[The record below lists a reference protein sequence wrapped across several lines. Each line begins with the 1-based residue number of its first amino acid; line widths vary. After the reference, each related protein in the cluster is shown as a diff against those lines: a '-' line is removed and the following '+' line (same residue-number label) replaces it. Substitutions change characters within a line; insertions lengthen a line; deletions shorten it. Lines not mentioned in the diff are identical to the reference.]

1 MTGRRSPVKDPK
13 DCHERALGLL
23 AVRPRS
29 RRELETRLRAAGFD
43 HDEVQAVL
51 ERLERV
57 GLVDDRAF
65 AEQLA
70 AHHFTNRKS
79 GSRAVAS
86 ALAAKGVSPAI
97 SAAVL
102 AAPRD
107 DERGRA
113 RELARAKA
121 SRMAGVDGR
130 KAFTRLTGLLMR
142 RGYDPE
148 TAREAAREALDLEA
162 AADET

>member
-1 MTGRRSPVKDPK
+1 MAGRRSSAKVPK

-29 RRELETRLRAAGFD
+29 RRELETRLRAAGFEPG
-43 HDEVQAVL
+43 EVEDVL
-51 ERLERV
+51 ARLERV

-86 ALAAKGVSPAI
+86 ALAAKGVPAAI

-102 AAPRD
+102 AAPRA

-113 RELARAKA
+113 GELARAKA
-121 SRMAGVDGR
+121 SRMAGVDER

-148 TAREAAREALDLEA
+148 TARSAAREALDVEA
-162 AADET
+162 AGDET